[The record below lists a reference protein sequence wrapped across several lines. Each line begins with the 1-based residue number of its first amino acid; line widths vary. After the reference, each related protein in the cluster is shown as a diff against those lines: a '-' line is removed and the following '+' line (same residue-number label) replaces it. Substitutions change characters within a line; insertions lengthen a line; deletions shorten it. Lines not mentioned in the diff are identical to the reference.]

1 MGFGLFRGI
10 IDAREEVLVAVASD
24 YIKLGLVRV
33 ALASTLQLAEEVLR
47 VVPVLRIRLPDFEQ
61 VLVVYTKIR
70 MMKN

>member
-1 MGFGLFRGI
+1 MGFGLFRGV

-70 MMKN
+70 IMKN